1 MISSGN
7 LILEGTE
14 IQFDGPLDKD
24 DFPTKL
30 KVTCSLKPARPRD
43 RDDIQMMF
51 VPNNGERLYSSAL
64 DYVKTA
70 YYGQVGPNFGGEG
83 DQTRPGSPNTVM
95 NNLPFE
101 SVDGESTERENYLA
115 QRFPN
120 FVSGGAGKIENV
132 AKWTT

>member
-1 MISSGN
+1 M
-7 LILEGTE
+7 ILEGTE

-30 KVTCSLKPARPRD
+30 KVECTLKPARPRD

-64 DYVKTA
+64 DYIKKS
-70 YYGQVGPNFGGEG
+70 YYGQVGPNFGGSG
-83 DQTRPGSPNTVM
+83 DQTKPGSPSSTAQTLTGF
-95 NNLPFE
+95 NNAMAEEE
-101 SVDGESTERENYLA
+101 SAEKNYLA

-120 FVSGGAGKIENV
+120 FQKDAGIVENV